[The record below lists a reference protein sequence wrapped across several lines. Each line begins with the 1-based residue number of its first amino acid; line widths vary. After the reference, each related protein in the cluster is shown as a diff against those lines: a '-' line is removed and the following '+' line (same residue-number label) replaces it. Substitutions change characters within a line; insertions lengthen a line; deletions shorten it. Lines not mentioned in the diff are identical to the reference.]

1 MKKKTKKAA
10 KKPRP
15 KTVTV
20 KTYCLV
26 DTRDG
31 RICSGRFPSRSEAL
45 EYVNTWKEHYVPAH
59 VTITY
64 EVRR

>member
-1 MKKKTKKAA
+1 MKKKTKKEA

-15 KTVTV
+15 KTVTLKQWRIKENGSSCIFGAV
-20 KTYCLV
+20 YRTKADALNAV
-26 DTRDG
+26 AG
-31 RICSGRFPSRSEAL
+31 RSWVYP
-45 EYVNTWKEHYVPAH
+45 VH